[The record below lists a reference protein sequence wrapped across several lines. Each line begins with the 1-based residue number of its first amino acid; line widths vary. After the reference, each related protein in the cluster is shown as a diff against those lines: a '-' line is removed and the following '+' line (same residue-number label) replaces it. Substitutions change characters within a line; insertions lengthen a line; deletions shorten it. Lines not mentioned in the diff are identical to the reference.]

1 MLHNKVVSRLSRDD
15 GGDSESN
22 SIQTQRMMLQKYA
35 KDHGFPIFS
44 EYVDDGVSGTTFE
57 RIGFQKMIEDIEE
70 GKVSIVICKD
80 LSRLGRNNAMIS
92 FYTEM
97 FFPDRDIRLIAIGDG
112 IDTAKG
118 DNDILPFKSVINEYY
133 AKDISKKI
141 RSARKVQM
149 QNGQYTAHVA
159 PLGYIKDPQDRHK
172 LVIEEQ
178 GARVVRR
185 IFELAASGLG
195 TGKIARQL
203 NDERIPTARQHW
215 EFANPDVHW
224 DWNYHPDIPAC
235 WKSSTVRNIITNRTY
250 TGMFVGHKYT
260 TKSFKNRKVVK
271 VPESEWIEVPG
282 VHPVLIDEKTWEL
295 AQRVLKIK
303 QRANNKK
310 HENIYVGFLKCS
322 DCGTGLSLKYTP
334 AANGSHIRGFMCN
347 RYRSPALSN
356 GLKIC
361 SAHYVSEK
369 VLEQA
374 LLTSI
379 RKFAEAAKANA
390 LHANNDIAPFKNI
403 LNDMYA
409 KDISV
414 KSRTAL
420 RTKAR
425 KGEFLGAHA
434 PYGYLRDPSNKNRL
448 IINPETAPTARR
460 VFDLVIS
467 GLGFTAIAKIFNAEG
482 IMSPGDYAKQLRQ
495 KPNDGEYVRK
505 YKWAKETL
513 CMLARNQMYV
523 GDMVQCRKRSESYRT
538 QKIQWN
544 KKEDWII
551 VEGTHEG
558 IVSREIYDRVQ
569 RIIDGRT
576 RIIKKKDEPHLFSG
590 FFYCE
595 NCGNRMAHHVRSGY
609 GDYFSCG
616 KYRAQGRQA
625 CSSHHIKVDTLAGIV
640 LADIQENVH
649 LIEADEEK
657 AIRQLEAK
665 KCADEEKRLSTSAK
679 ELAKQK
685 SGNPKS
691 TTELKR
697 CTRTMLP
704 ENFPIIYSK
713 LFCRIMKKKKWNCG
727 IPSSV

>member
-1 MLHNKVVSRLSRDD
+1 
-15 GGDSESN
+15 
-22 SIQTQRMMLQKYA
+22 
-35 KDHGFPIFS
+35 
-44 EYVDDGVSGTTFE
+44 
-57 RIGFQKMIEDIEE
+57 
-70 GKVSIVICKD
+70 
-80 LSRLGRNNAMIS
+80 MIS

-203 NDERIPTARQHW
+203 NDEKIPTARQHW

-369 VLEQA
+369 VLEQV
-374 LLTSI
+374 LLTSV
-379 RKFAEAAKANA
+379 RKFAEAAKTNEDNYMAYAGNLAKSSGNKA
-390 LHANNDIAPFKNI
+390 LKQAKSEATRLGKRNSELDTII
-403 LNDMYA
+403 SRMY
-409 KDISV
+409 
-414 KSRTAL
+414 
-420 RTKAR
+420 
-425 KGEFLGAHA
+425 E
-434 PYGYLRDPSNKNRL
+434 
-448 IINPETAPTARR
+448 
-460 VFDLVIS
+460 
-467 GLGFTAIAKIFNAEG
+467 
-482 IMSPGDYAKQLRQ
+482 DYALGTITVERYQAMASKYEQEQVQVRERLDALNQQLSAQENQQENNIRFLKTIRQ
-495 KPNDGEYVRK
+495 YTEAESITRQ
-505 YKWAKETL
+505 
-513 CMLARNQMYV
+513 MLVELM
-523 GDMVQCRKRSESYRT
+523 E
-538 QKIQWN
+538 KIV
-544 KKEDWII
+544 IFT
-551 VEGTHEG
+551 GTG
-558 IVSREIYDRVQ
+558 RGKDRDQ
-569 RIIDGRT
+569 RIDIYY
-576 RIIKKKDEPHLFSG
+576 RINGL
-590 FFYCE
+590 
-595 NCGNRMAHHVRSGY
+595 
-609 GDYFSCG
+609 
-616 KYRAQGRQA
+616 
-625 CSSHHIKVDTLAGIV
+625 VDS
-640 LADIQENVH
+640 N
-649 LIEADEEK
+649 
-657 AIRQLEAK
+657 
-665 KCADEEKRLSTSAK
+665 
-679 ELAKQK
+679 
-685 SGNPKS
+685 N
-691 TTELKR
+691 
-697 CTRTMLP
+697 
-704 ENFPIIYSK
+704 
-713 LFCRIMKKKKWNCG
+713 
-727 IPSSV
+727 